1 MVGECDGS
9 QSRRYLMARCCRLST
24 SEITDRDGGVEV
36 AVVSEKETATE
47 VDARFLVS
55 KIASTEVK

>member
-1 MVGECDGS
+1 M
-9 QSRRYLMARCCRLST
+9 
-24 SEITDRDGGVEV
+24 TDRDGGVEV